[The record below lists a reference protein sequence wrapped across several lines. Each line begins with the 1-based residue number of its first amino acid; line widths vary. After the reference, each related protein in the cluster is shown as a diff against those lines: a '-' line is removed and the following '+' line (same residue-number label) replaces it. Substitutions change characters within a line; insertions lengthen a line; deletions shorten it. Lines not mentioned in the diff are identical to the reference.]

1 MVDNDI
7 IKYVKILDLIF
18 YFYLNDIVCTTTLVK
33 NQAAIDE
40 DNLNVS
46 YLVDDDVPKFEYTEK
61 IVKELDSM

>member
-7 IKYVKILDLIF
+7 IKNIKILDLIF
-18 YFYLNDIVCTTTLVK
+18 YFYLNDIVCTTTLIN

-61 IVKELDSM
+61 IV

>member
-7 IKYVKILDLIF
+7 IKNIKILDLIF
-18 YFYLNDIVCTTTLVK
+18 YFYLNDIVCTTTLIN